1 MKILVF
7 VDVHGEIGRIKNIVE
22 IARKEEVSALVCA
35 GDLTFFG
42 SNLDNLIERLDI
54 GLPLILIPCNHELP
68 NDIRDAA
75 RKFKFVRNLHNS
87 VLELEGRIFIGLGG
101 SKITPFSTPFELDD
115 MEIDRQLRKFGRFA
129 GKGKKAVL
137 VVHEPP
143 LNTMLD
149 RIDGMHVGSK
159 AIREFIGKHE
169 PDFCICGH
177 FHENAGKEEKLS
189 RTTILNPGAEG
200 KVIEL

>member
-1 MKILVF
+1 M
-7 VDVHGEIGRIKNIVE
+7 
-22 IARKEEVSALVCA
+22 
-35 GDLTFFG
+35 
-42 SNLDNLIERLDI
+42 
-54 GLPLILIPCNHELP
+54 
-68 NDIRDAA
+68 
-75 RKFKFVRNLHNS
+75 
-87 VLELEGRIFIGLGG
+87 FIGLGG

-115 MEIDRQLRKFGRFA
+115 MEIGKFLGKFGRIA
-129 GKGKKAVL
+129 GKGKKIVL

-149 RIDGMHVGSK
+149 RIDSMHVGSR

-177 FHENAGKEEKLS
+177 FHENAGKEEKLG

-200 KVIEL
+200 KVIEI